1 MKIVNGIVRSE
12 FFSLNNVL
20 YESRRYR
27 TWSVKGLEQ
36 LLVIPSF
43 ARDKRARDDHAVRV
57 RRKEHDTVFRLNR
70 LNNVITNNEHVI

>member
-1 MKIVNGIVRSE
+1 MKSFDPNFFVVAERRIVA
-12 FFSLNNVL
+12 
-20 YESRRYR
+20 
-27 TWSVKGLEQ
+27 SVKGLKQ
-36 LLVIPSF
+36 LPVIPSF

>member
-1 MKIVNGIVRSE
+1 MKSFE
-12 FFSLNNVL
+12 FFSYHNISCVA
-20 YESRRYR
+20 SKRF
-27 TWSVKGLEQ
+27 GEQ

-70 LNNVITNNEHVI
+70 LNNVITNNGHVI

>member
-1 MKIVNGIVRSE
+1 MKSFDPNFFVVAERRIVA
-12 FFSLNNVL
+12 
-20 YESRRYR
+20 
-27 TWSVKGLEQ
+27 SVKGLEEQ
-36 LLVIPSF
+36 LPVIPSF